1 MSNKNQRADLSKGSE
16 KVNKGSESDSHV
28 IGPRQE
34 YRRTGTAPD
43 ASDASN
49 GNPEHGKPSTPYKY

>member
-1 MSNKNQRADLSKGSE
+1 MSTSE
-16 KVNKGSESDSHV
+16 KENNPARGKGESTDSKL

-43 ASDASN
+43 DGDAMAGKN
-49 GNPEHGKPSTPYKY
+49 HGKPSTPYPY